1 MVMRTSVS
9 HPLQIAAVVSGI
21 SGLGRVGVTFCP
33 GKYDPEG
40 MTGAWNRDLS
50 SDLDA
55 IRDWGATA
63 VVTLLEHRELKLL
76 RVERLGE
83 EVASRNMLWFHLPI
97 IDTKIPDERF
107 DRNWDIVGEELRSIL
122 RGGSDIVVH
131 CRGGLGRAGTI
142 SARLLIELGMEP
154 ETAMARVRA
163 VRPGAIEND
172 LQETYVRGLCAARK

>member
-1 MVMRTSVS
+1 MRTSVS

-50 SDLDA
+50 CDLDA

-63 VVTLLEHRELKLL
+63 VVTLLEPRELTLL

-83 EVASRNMLWFHLPI
+83 EVTSRNMSWFHLPI

-107 DRNWDIVGEELRSIL
+107 DQKWDVAGEELRSIL
-122 RGGSDIVVH
+122 RRGADVVVH

-142 SARLLIELGMEP
+142 SARLLIELGTEP
-154 ETAMARVRA
+154 EAAMARVRA

-172 LQETYVRGLCAARK
+172 LQEAYVRNLCTARK